1 MAWVID
7 DDGNWY
13 DDGSGFG
20 GYDDYFTTPVT
31 TPSTGGTDY
40 GDYGPSTG
48 VGSPGT
54 SYTVNP
60 DGTITVNSD
69 TGGYTPRSAS
79 EPNSG
84 ITDALNKLLG
94 TAYSGKQLAALAG
107 VFGGGVAGLTGALNP
122 KANKVGYQG
131 GIPKYDAVRNMVTAP
146 DPNRRPGSG
155 GTRYGGD
162 VSFVPKGS
170 APVGGGLAS
179 LVGGMSPA
187 APTSAAQQLIN
198 DMKAVNTAPTPRQY
212 DAPENMMRTANPS
225 EFATNYAVGGM
236 AKGRYL
242 QGETDGMADK
252 IPAQIGKDQPA
263 ALSHGEFVIPADVVS
278 HLGNGNSDAGAK
290 KLYSMM
296 DKIRQARTGTKKQ
309 GKKINADKFMPG
321 GLAQGYAK
329 GGLTDDY
336 FSVLE
341 ERDLSNPRYREYLA
355 KQQGLEGSHPEMFAA
370 PIARGLGSLAKTAR
384 GMLAP
389 PKRPQA
395 WVENGPVP
403 GSVLQNPIGAPVPE
417 LTAADLERFLKA
429 ARSPQHLAKQQK
441 HFSDRLPQI
450 AERNLLQ
457 NSPRNLYNAF
467 VEARDIRDLMDER
480 QKSSGMAAG
489 GAVASFAAGGTTPTA
504 ATAASAGVTGTEQAP
519 SSWAGEYV
527 TNMLGKGQALAEAPY
542 QEYGGPLTAGAS
554 PLQQQAFGTAAN
566 LSVPGSVGTAA
577 QTAGDIAGKAQGMA
591 YTPAQFTNQ
600 FNAPTAGIATNFTNQ
615 FQAPGQYQNTAFTSG
630 TFGGNQAQ
638 QYMNPYLQTSL
649 NPQLAEARRQSDITE
664 QQNKAAMTKAG
675 AFGGGRQAILTA
687 EGQRN
692 LGTNLA
698 NITGKGYDT
707 AYQNAMAQYNADQAR
722 NMQAQQASEQSKQF
736 GAQQG
741 MTAAQM
747 MAQYGM
753 SAQQAQEA
761 ARQFQQ
767 QQAMTG
773 AQSAAQFGQSAQT
786 AAEQSRQFGATQ
798 GLAGLNTALQ
808 AAQTQGNLGISSGD
822 LGLRQLQ
829 QQVGLGAVQRGIE
842 SEGIAADKAAF
853 EEARANPYKMLQF
866 QQSLLQGLPITATNY
881 NLSQPNF
888 LESAAGGATTVAKLL
903 DTLGLGVKS

>member
-1 MAWVID
+1 MSIYGEEYGAEVPPTYNV
-7 DDGNWY
+7 GNESVFDPTY
-13 DDGSGFG
+13 
-20 GYDDYFTTPVT
+20 
-31 TPSTGGTDY
+31 GGT
-40 GDYGPSTG
+40 
-48 VGSPGT
+48 
-54 SYTVNP
+54 
-60 DGTITVNSD
+60 
-69 TGGYTPRSAS
+69 YTPTTGDWEYEFLKSIGIS
-79 EPNSG
+79 PNKDPSSPSPSNAEILNNISYG
-84 ITDALNKLLG
+84 SNDITNAINKLFG
-94 TAYSGKQLAALAG
+94 SNMNGKQLAALAG
-107 VFGGGVAGLTGALNP
+107 IAGGGIAGLTGALNP
-122 KANKVGYQG
+122 KVNKVGYQG

-170 APVGGGLAS
+170 SPIGGGLAS
-179 LVGGMSPA
+179 LIGSGLVGG
-187 APTSAAQQLIN
+187 
-198 DMKAVNTAPTPRQY
+198 TAPVDANGKPVLTADNGMTEAYLQAANKAPALRAI
-212 DAPENMMRTANPS
+212 DAPENMMRTVDPS
-225 EFATNYAVGGM
+225 QYETNYAVGGM

-321 GLAQGYAK
+321 GLAQAYAQ
-329 GGLTDDY
+329 GGD
-336 FSVLE
+336 V
-341 ERDLSNPRYREYLA
+341 
-355 KQQGLEGSHPEMFAA
+355 
-370 PIARGLGSLAKTAR
+370 
-384 GMLAP
+384 
-389 PKRPQA
+389 
-395 WVENGPVP
+395 
-403 GSVLQNPIGAPVPE
+403 
-417 LTAADLERFLKA
+417 
-429 ARSPQHLAKQQK
+429 K
-441 HFSDRLPQI
+441 HF
-450 AERNLLQ
+450 
-457 NSPRNLYNAF
+457 
-467 VEARDIRDLMDER
+467 VT
-480 QKSSGMAAG
+480 G
-489 GAVASFAAGGTTPTA
+489 GTA

-542 QEYGGPLTAGAS
+542 QEYGGPLTAGTS

-577 QTAGDIAGKAQGMA
+577 QTAGDIASKAQGMA

-630 TFGGNQAQ
+630 TFGGDQAQ

-767 QQAMTG
+767 NQAMTG
-773 AQSAAQFGQSAQT
+773 AQSAAQFGQAAQT
-786 AAEQSRQFGATQ
+786 AAEQSRQFGAQQ

-829 QQVGLGAVQRGIE
+829 QQANLGAVQRGIE

-881 NLSQPNF
+881 NLSEPNW
-888 LESAAGGATTVAKLL
+888 LESAAGGATTVSKLL
-903 DTLGLGVKS
+903 DTLGLGVKP

>member
-1 MAWVID
+1 
-7 DDGNWY
+7 
-13 DDGSGFG
+13 
-20 GYDDYFTTPVT
+20 
-31 TPSTGGTDY
+31 
-40 GDYGPSTG
+40 
-48 VGSPGT
+48 
-54 SYTVNP
+54 
-60 DGTITVNSD
+60 
-69 TGGYTPRSAS
+69 
-79 EPNSG
+79 
-84 ITDALNKLLG
+84 
-94 TAYSGKQLAALAG
+94 
-107 VFGGGVAGLTGALNP
+107 
-122 KANKVGYQG
+122 
-131 GIPKYDAVRNMVTAP
+131 
-146 DPNRRPGSG
+146 
-155 GTRYGGD
+155 
-162 VSFVPKGS
+162 
-170 APVGGGLAS
+170 
-179 LVGGMSPA
+179 
-187 APTSAAQQLIN
+187 
-198 DMKAVNTAPTPRQY
+198 
-212 DAPENMMRTANPS
+212 
-225 EFATNYAVGGM
+225 
-236 AKGRYL
+236 
-242 QGETDGMADK
+242 
-252 IPAQIGKDQPA
+252 
-263 ALSHGEFVIPADVVS
+263 
-278 HLGNGNSDAGAK
+278 
-290 KLYSMM
+290 
-296 DKIRQARTGTKKQ
+296 
-309 GKKINADKFMPG
+309 
-321 GLAQGYAK
+321 
-329 GGLTDDY
+329 
-336 FSVLE
+336 
-341 ERDLSNPRYREYLA
+341 
-355 KQQGLEGSHPEMFAA
+355 
-370 PIARGLGSLAKTAR
+370 
-384 GMLAP
+384 
-389 PKRPQA
+389 
-395 WVENGPVP
+395 
-403 GSVLQNPIGAPVPE
+403 
-417 LTAADLERFLKA
+417 
-429 ARSPQHLAKQQK
+429 
-441 HFSDRLPQI
+441 
-450 AERNLLQ
+450 
-457 NSPRNLYNAF
+457 